1 LKKCWSII
9 SQDFYNLAADFHK
22 GLVNLESLN
31 ASYITLTPKNNSPE
45 IINDYRPISL
55 TNVCLKF
62 LTKMA
67 ANRLQDHIL
76 DCVHKNQYGF
86 IRSRTIHDCLAWSLE
101 YLHQCHASKKPI
113 VIHKLDFEKA
123 FDSIE
128 HEALFLIMRYKGF
141 GEDWIRWVKD
151 FLSTGVSSVL
161 LKGVPG
167 KQFYCKR
174 GVRQGDPL
182 SPLLYVLGGD
192 LLQSAVNNLLLLGGI
207 QLPIDTADTDFP
219 IIQYADDTLLIL
231 PAELDQVLALKD
243 VLQTFSLSTGL
254 HINYHKS
261 SMMAINVENERMEAL
276 AQGFGC

>member
-1 LKKCWSII
+1 
-9 SQDFYNLAADFHK
+9 
-22 GLVNLESLN
+22 
-31 ASYITLTPKNNSPE
+31 
-45 IINDYRPISL
+45 
-55 TNVCLKF
+55 
-62 LTKMA
+62 
-67 ANRLQDHIL
+67 
-76 DCVHKNQYGF
+76 
-86 IRSRTIHDCLAWSLE
+86 LE

-113 VIHKLDFEKA
+113 VILKLDFEKA

-161 LKGVPG
+161 LNGVPG

-261 SMMAINVENERMEAL
+261 SYDGN
-276 AQGFGC
+276 